1 MFSIFPIIIMS
12 TVFKSSFIMTMRN
25 FPPFANLY
33 YQYSF
38 LQIFLRILFVLMV
51 QSFFNVTWGATNSSF
66 FFTLISYSS
75 SGLWWTLKT
84 YGNSRVTVNLESI
97 LRISGSQLTLKTY
110 KEFQDHN

>member
-12 TVFKSSFIMTMRN
+12 TVFTSSFIMTMRN

-51 QSFFNVTWGATNSSF
+51 QSRITSD
-66 FFTLISYSS
+66 
-75 SGLWWTLKT
+75 
-84 YGNSRVTVNLESI
+84 LETQ
-97 LRISGSQLTLKTY
+97 RISGSLLTLKIYGSFGVTIDL
-110 KEFQDHN
+110 KNIQ